1 MKSLLQYM
9 KTVNCDVAPNCGS
22 VYKKVSM
29 YADDLLLY
37 LTHVLCALLS
47 LLLSHNLEQLL
58 SYKLN
63 LEEYT
68 LSY

>member
-47 LLLSHNLEQLL
+47 LLLSHNLEQL
-58 SYKLN
+58 
-63 LEEYT
+63 
-68 LSY
+68 